1 MSNEIRRFI
10 ESTHRH
16 PDWPRI
22 YCLGDSWFQYPLK
35 SIDLQKQIERGLRR
49 EAICFNN
56 SVPGRE
62 SAAIKALLPRLRDQL
77 GAWQFDLLLLSMG
90 GNDIVGDE
98 LAEFVKP
105 AEEPQSPGTDWP
117 SPVPLVVRRHIRLR
131 AFGRALSFV
140 IDDLARVIEL
150 RNQVAPG
157 CTVLINSYDYPF
169 ASGRPYKIGP
179 IRLGP
184 WLKPHFNEV
193 GLSDPDNQY
202 KVASWLIDQ
211 FVAAA
216 GALAAAHARVAV
228 VDARGSLP
236 ASSDWGNE
244 IHPNSAGFKRIAE
257 QRWLPRIRL
266 ELGKL

>member
-1 MSNEIRRFI
+1 MSHETRRFI
-10 ESTHRH
+10 DASHRH
-16 PDWPRI
+16 PSWPRI
-22 YCLGDSWFQYPLK
+22 YCLGDSWFQYPVK

-49 EAICFNN
+49 QALFFNN

-62 SAAIKALLPRLRDQL
+62 SAAIKALLPRLREQL

-98 LAEFVKP
+98 LAEFVKHP
-105 AEEPQSPGTDWP
+105 DEPQSPDTEWP
-117 SPVPLVVRRHIRLR
+117 TAVPNLVRRHIRLR

-140 IDDLARVIEL
+140 VDDLARVIEL
-150 RNQVAPG
+150 RNDVAPG
-157 CTVLINSYDYPF
+157 CAVLINSYDYPF

-184 WLKPHFNEV
+184 WLKPHFSAV
-193 GLSDPDNQY
+193 GLADPVDQY

-216 GALAAAHARVAV
+216 SRLATAHARVAV
-228 VDARGSLP
+228 VDGRGSLP

-244 IHPNSAGFKRIAE
+244 IHPNERGFKRLAE
-257 QRWLPRIRL
+257 QHWLPCIRA
-266 ELGKL
+266 ELGLA